1 MDDRRITNTLCEIFK
16 KRTGI
21 DFTDHPDQMD
31 LPLFGRE
38 IAIPARELVY
48 IYFDIEKELG
58 VSIPQEAV
66 RQGRFRTYREILRLC
81 DDCLHRAA
89 EGQSAPRQ

>member
-1 MDDRRITNTLCEIFK
+1 MDDRRITDSLCEIFK

-21 DFTDHPDQMD
+21 DFMDHPEQMN